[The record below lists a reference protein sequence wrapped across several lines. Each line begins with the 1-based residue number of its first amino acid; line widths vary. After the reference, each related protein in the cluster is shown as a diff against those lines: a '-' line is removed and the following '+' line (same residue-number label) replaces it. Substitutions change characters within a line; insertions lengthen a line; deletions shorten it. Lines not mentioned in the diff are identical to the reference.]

1 MPNGNYLSELKDK
14 IKNLS
19 GVPAAVDVG
28 GADLRNLEPEM
39 NLGYPSAV
47 AIIMRLSRGVLAQI
61 DGEPTITYFAHY
73 RAVNRALDGLS
84 LKTAQIIESDG
95 YRALPIPASQSD
107 PQKRYG
113 GVFPHKTAAHL
124 SGLGW
129 IGKNALF
136 IHHEWGPGVRL
147 ATVLCDADFSSS
159 TVLEVS
165 RCGSCTICKK
175 RCPAMAIEG
184 VEWHPGISRSEMI
197 DVTGCSQYMKEH
209 FQGIGRGS
217 VCGLCVANCPYSGL
231 VK

>member
-28 GADLRNLEPEM
+28 GADLRDLEPEM

-47 AIIMRLSRGVLAQI
+47 AIVMRLSRGVLAQI

-136 IHHEWGPGVRL
+136 IHHEWGPGSVWP
-147 ATVLCDADFSSS
+147 
-159 TVLEVS
+159 
-165 RCGSCTICKK
+165 RCSVMPIFPDL
-175 RCPAMAIEG
+175 RY
-184 VEWHPGISRSEMI
+184 WRHPGAARAQSVKNAARPWPL
-197 DVTGCSQYMKEH
+197 KALN
-209 FQGIGRGS
+209 GIRAYPE
-217 VCGLCVANCPYSGL
+217 VR
-231 VK
+231 